1 MAVPLRV
8 VAVHRPHALQQG
20 FLRQPSPPA
29 ATLGEGLPVGTHQLT
44 HLGRPGLPHISL
56 AHVSTMYIPGL
67 HRQKPSFVQT
77 PRRLQAIV
85 APVGAARAR
94 ILRSPDHR
102 VKRFEPADCGLLT
115 TANVGHPAERR
126 DHRLAL
132 DRSMEMEDE
141 PTPEAPF
148 YSPDQQKTIR
158 QGLRILVRI
167 AVRAHVQLPSAS
179 RSQPCQGLGMRE
191 EGPA

>member
-1 MAVPLRV
+1 MPQGSWKVGRQSSQQYEAGHLRLGQAEGLTEDLQPPESGAGAAGLPSRDRGVAVPLRV

-29 ATLGEGLPVGTHQLT
+29 ATLGEGLPVGTHQLA

-94 ILRSPDHR
+94 ILRSPNHR
-102 VKRFEPADCGLLT
+102 VKLSSLR
-115 TANVGHPAERR
+115 TA
-126 DHRLAL
+126 
-132 DRSMEMEDE
+132 
-141 PTPEAPF
+141 
-148 YSPDQQKTIR
+148 
-158 QGLRILVRI
+158 
-167 AVRAHVQLPSAS
+167 AS
-179 RSQPCQGLGMRE
+179 
-191 EGPA
+191 